1 MKFAICILVHHKQWL
16 IQSSL
21 ISLLLQRTN
30 LKYDIHFIIIKG
42 DGKNLSYS
50 SYKNYFKYSKLFNQ
64 KNSQLSD
71 FDPKTLDIIKKLKKN
86 YKFHYVDNDQGLDS
100 SAWVKFIKKKIFLKY
115 DYSFFLMEGFIF
127 TSENV
132 LESINKF
139 IKQKKP
145 NFVTSGHEKR
155 IILKQYFFENFLTKK
170 KKIKSIEDFEK
181 YNSFKIISQFL
192 TDKKFKKIIYNWP
205 KSLDEKIKGRTENHS
220 TKYKISL
227 MNKIKLLIKS
237 FLFRGN
243 LINFKKYKFI
253 VTENKSYFLNFEKKR
268 KVFSF
273 KDILYHLED
282 SPYFY
287 GCSCQHLMSKNY
299 LSKLDKYLTKNKINT
314 LIKLPFFATPFEILW
329 GIFPS
334 VLGYKKWFFNG
345 IHRPRKH
352 FLNLDRDDDVKGVA
366 SYLNLY
372 FGKIANFKILK
383 NKIKVDIND
392 IENIKLIRLIK
403 NLS

>member
-42 DGKNLSYS
+42 DGKNLSYP

-170 KKIKSIEDFEK
+170 KRNQE
-181 YNSFKIISQFL
+181 Y
-192 TDKKFKKIIYNWP
+192 
-205 KSLDEKIKGRTENHS
+205 
-220 TKYKISL
+220 
-227 MNKIKLLIKS
+227 
-237 FLFRGN
+237 
-243 LINFKKYKFI
+243 
-253 VTENKSYFLNFEKKR
+253 
-268 KVFSF
+268 
-273 KDILYHLED
+273 
-282 SPYFY
+282 
-287 GCSCQHLMSKNY
+287 
-299 LSKLDKYLTKNKINT
+299 
-314 LIKLPFFATPFEILW
+314 
-329 GIFPS
+329 
-334 VLGYKKWFFNG
+334 
-345 IHRPRKH
+345 
-352 FLNLDRDDDVKGVA
+352 
-366 SYLNLY
+366 
-372 FGKIANFKILK
+372 
-383 NKIKVDIND
+383 
-392 IENIKLIRLIK
+392 
-403 NLS
+403 